1 MRGRLSAIALSA
13 ALLVGALVGL
23 SPETAAAAVTP
34 SGQVVT
40 VSAASSTTT
49 WATVDAWQK
58 QADGRYFR
66 VAHFPNARIGSQGM
80 GAASETVSRTPVGQ
94 YRLGQ
99 GFGVQPSPGAG
110 VPYIHVDVN
119 DVWTGSTG
127 TDINQHR
134 RCAPY
139 TCPASYGAFE
149 RLINYPQQYAYGAVI
164 GYNMS
169 PTYGTGA
176 VRGKGSAF
184 FLHVANAYATGGCVA
199 VSQSQMIWLLRWMK
213 SAQTPIISIG
223 VGIAAYSPIPNRY
236 H

>member
-1 MRGRLSAIALSA
+1 MRGRLSAIGLSA
-13 ALLVGALVGL
+13 ALLLG
-23 SPETAAAAVTP
+23 AAVALAPEAAFAGGTT

-40 VSAASSTTT
+40 VSAANATTT
-49 WATVDAWQK
+49 WATVDAWQR

-66 VAHFPNARIGSQGM
+66 VAHFPNARIGAQGM
-80 GAASETVSRTPVGQ
+80 GTASETRSKTPVGVF
-94 YRLGQ
+94 RLGQ

-110 VPYIHVDVN
+110 IPYIHADAN

-127 TDINQHR
+127 SVINQHR
-134 RCAPY
+134 RCARN

-149 RLINYPQQYAYGAVI
+149 RLVNYPQQYAYGAVI

-169 PTYGTGA
+169 PPYGTRA
-176 VRGKGSAF
+176 VAGKGSAF
-184 FLHVANAYATGGCVA
+184 FLHVANAQATGGCVA